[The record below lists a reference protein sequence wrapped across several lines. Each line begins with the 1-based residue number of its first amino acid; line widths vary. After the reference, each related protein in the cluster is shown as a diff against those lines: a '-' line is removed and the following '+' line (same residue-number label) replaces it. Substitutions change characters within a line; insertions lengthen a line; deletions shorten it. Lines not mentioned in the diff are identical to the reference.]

1 MDTKM
6 DARGQGQSQFPASFP
21 DTFKNFFELMNE
33 DEDHCELFAN
43 LLEDKV
49 IPRNSI
55 TMNAQRQ
62 RCGGSLRSHHVG
74 RSNSHFQQAPSQR
87 RQQILLQGGP
97 PRSRSGSSGDMTL
110 TMTMTMADGQSS
122 SVVSPGNGH
131 RFMEY
136 TGGRSASYRLNR
148 ARRSSLSSSATG
160 INRVGFCGLG
170 STSCSSSSS
179 SLINV
184 DDEPVH
190 HVHSHHHHR
199 RHHRCRSCSGSLH
212 NCSHGLCTHSQP
224 HSSERRS
231 STHLGSDVQQECSL
245 DPTNAN
251 LSQQPL
257 QQQQTQQQ
265 QMQQQQHQQQQQNLE
280 LDMQQ
285 QLQHLRLGPDGED
298 NSVGRL
304 ASNFIIPRRL
314 SDSARDRPPPRHSI
328 ILERAFD
335 FDTSCDESDIP
346 SCSTPG
352 PVPSPAPHQLAYNV
366 LKPILKQPQPQPQQQ
381 QQLMQHQHLQ
391 QHHLQQQHLQHQQQM
406 HPMQP
411 QQYSPLPQHSQLPQP
426 PPYSQLPQF
435 PQHSQQIMP
444 QHPSTSGYGHVHR
457 LLPTPPTHGGL
468 GAYHTRESALQRV
481 QQQSGMGSHGNL
493 YGNAPSGSSTSSMPP
508 YGYNVQQ
515 PQQPHLAAGYN
526 MPYNW
531 EREQEQE
538 WELEQEQEQ
547 EWTDEPS
554 TSTQA
559 TRSSYGDYLNALPGS
574 GPPGPGLAPGSS
586 RPSMRAQMSPILNRR
601 RSSTIAANS
610 MLLQA
615 DPGHGRN
622 SIAGA
627 EDQQRGVHSNNT
639 RQQQLPQLYSY
650 SHDHDHAHV
659 HDQAQDHAHKH
670 KHNHN
675 DRCTTICERLQ
686 SLAAKIRSTFHST
699 EMRSKLSSI
708 ATQNEFGIRA
718 VERVCLAKSPLGRD
732 GIESCTVLTF
742 QQAMSGAVSPQYAAA
757 GAVGGGGVAPNG
769 QLPVNELDKCLLG
782 SSSALAAV
790 AEVTT
795 TSGPDATDSPTA
807 DSSDYLGLSLSKAM
821 ISQQQQQQQQ
831 LQQLQQHQQQY
842 SSQHRERGVGES
854 AAGPSAGAGAIA
866 QQLAAHGSTA
876 NFAAVQYG
884 NRMAERQRLR
894 TSSMPAEG
902 RKPRLAETRRSAIH
916 CGPDADVD
924 YYRLRSFSI
933 TSHGVCNLGDS
944 LRSRRSRSINSVTS
958 AGTGNSHS
966 AADRH
971 NSNASGDI
979 VEGDHSHA
987 SQQQAYNQ
995 QQQQQQ
1001 QQQQPQQQQQ
1011 QQQQQ
1016 PSTSQ
1021 SASTSTSQPPKAT
1034 SQAAEVEIPAY
1045 KIAMLGGSGV
1055 GKTTLTYQF
1064 TTSDYICAYD
1074 LSLDDDY
1081 GRKTVSVLVD
1091 NIETDL
1097 EMIDHPACEMSTE
1110 AFCATYNIDLFVVVY
1125 SVVDR
1130 GTFKAAEK
1138 VLTYLKENDM
1148 LLTRGAILVG
1158 NKTDLERHREVS
1170 RQVGRKLAKEIACK
1184 FIETSSGLD
1193 HNVDELLVGIVA
1205 QVKLNP
1211 QRIRLLS
1218 DSERQRL
1225 NMQSTIQNHRHMHL
1239 PARRM
1244 VRQMSMCRSGD
1255 DDGSDE
1261 DLGMEPSTS
1270 AAARSQQVRRA
1281 NRRALNLENILRMGE
1296 SEMEDED
1303 SSDSHRPRASGSTLS
1318 KFEQLAAGI
1327 RKRRARSN
1335 FNENGPS
1342 TSAAAAAAR
1351 RHSSAALDGVLDYED
1366 DDDDVDDDD
1375 ADDDDDDDDSNGVTD
1390 CNRKVVTKLTTRTR
1404 IFLATVLRFKRN
1416 LKRRNSSS
1424 CSNLFV
1430 I

>member
-43 LLEDKV
+43 LLEDK
-49 IPRNSI
+49 
-55 TMNAQRQ
+55 
-62 RCGGSLRSHHVG
+62 
-74 RSNSHFQQAPSQR
+74 
-87 RQQILLQGGP
+87 
-97 PRSRSGSSGDMTL
+97 
-110 TMTMTMADGQSS
+110 
-122 SVVSPGNGH
+122 
-131 RFMEY
+131 
-136 TGGRSASYRLNR
+136 
-148 ARRSSLSSSATG
+148 
-160 INRVGFCGLG
+160 
-170 STSCSSSSS
+170 
-179 SLINV
+179 
-184 DDEPVH
+184 
-190 HVHSHHHHR
+190 
-199 RHHRCRSCSGSLH
+199 
-212 NCSHGLCTHSQP
+212 
-224 HSSERRS
+224 
-231 STHLGSDVQQECSL
+231 
-245 DPTNAN
+245 
-251 LSQQPL
+251 PL

-265 QMQQQQHQQQQQNLE
+265 QMQQQQMQQQEMQQQQMQQQQMQQQQMQQQQIQQQQIQQQQMQQQQMQQQQLQQQQLQQQQLQQQQLQQQQQQQMQQQQMQLQHQQQQQNLE

-381 QQLMQHQHLQ
+381 QQLMQHQHLQQQHLQQQHLQQQHLQQQHLQQQHLQ

-639 RQQQLPQLYSY
+639 R
-650 SHDHDHAHV
+650 
-659 HDQAQDHAHKH
+659 
-670 KHNHN
+670 
-675 DRCTTICERLQ
+675 
-686 SLAAKIRSTFHST
+686 
-699 EMRSKLSSI
+699 
-708 ATQNEFGIRA
+708 
-718 VERVCLAKSPLGRD
+718 ERVCLAKSPLGRD

>member
-184 DDEPVH
+184 DDEP
-190 HVHSHHHHR
+190 
-199 RHHRCRSCSGSLH
+199 
-212 NCSHGLCTHSQP
+212 
-224 HSSERRS
+224 
-231 STHLGSDVQQECSL
+231 
-245 DPTNAN
+245 
-251 LSQQPL
+251 
-257 QQQQTQQQ
+257 
-265 QMQQQQHQQQQQNLE
+265 QQQQNLE

-381 QQLMQHQHLQ
+381 QQLMQ

-639 RQQQLPQLYSY
+639 RQRLQQQLPQLYSY

-979 VEGDHSHA
+979 VEGDHSH
-987 SQQQAYNQ
+987 
-995 QQQQQQ
+995 
-1001 QQQQPQQQQQ
+1001 
-1011 QQQQQ
+1011 
-1016 PSTSQ
+1016 
-1021 SASTSTSQPPKAT
+1021 
-1034 SQAAEVEIPAY
+1034 IPAY